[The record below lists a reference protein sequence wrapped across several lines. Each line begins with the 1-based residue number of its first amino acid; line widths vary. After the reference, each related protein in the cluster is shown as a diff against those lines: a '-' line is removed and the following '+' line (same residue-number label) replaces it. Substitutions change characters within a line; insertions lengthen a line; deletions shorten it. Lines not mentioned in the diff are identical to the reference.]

1 MDGKANK
8 QKKNKTATATKL
20 FEKYND
26 NNNVIENIMTITMGI

>member
-20 FEKYND
+20 FGKYND